1 MLPTLQPKRLYKQI
15 ADLVATH
22 IKNGEFA
29 AGSYLPSERDLAQQ
43 LGVSRSSVR
52 EALIALEVSGLVEI
66 RVGNGVLVCTPEE
79 NPVDDS
85 NHNDADGKESDS
97 PFLLMEARTL
107 IEGEVAALAAR
118 NATNEQIVG
127 IEETVSLMSEI
138 LQGLAEQQPLPD
150 EDLAE
155 ADRLFHM
162 RLAEASGNYILV
174 DQVEGLWGRRLSPIF
189 RRIEK
194 HYSNRDLKIQTI
206 EDHRSIVDAIKAR
219 DENAARLAMHA
230 HLSHVVRHFS
240 E

>member
-15 ADLVATH
+15 ADLVASH
-22 IKNGEFA
+22 IRSGEFA
-29 AGSYLPSERDLAQQ
+29 AGTYLPSERDLAQQ

-66 RVGNGVLVCTPEE
+66 RVGNGVLVCLQEE
-79 NPVDDS
+79 NAAG
-85 NHNDADGKESDS
+85 NEDADGKESDS
-97 PFLLMEARTL
+97 PFLLMEARTV
-107 IEGEVAALAAR
+107 IEGEVAALAAK
-118 NATNEQIVG
+118 NATDEQIIG
-127 IEETVSLMSEI
+127 IEETVSQMSEI

-206 EDHRSIVDAIKAR
+206 EDHRCIVEAIKAR